1 MNSHISQVA
10 LVVSDQQRS
19 TEFYAEVF
27 GMEHI
32 FGTAEFRGPDVDQVH
47 GMENAA
53 SSTQW
58 LIDDREMFQ
67 LEIFQFENPQS
78 RPLRADHDLTDEG
91 YNRVIIA
98 VKSLKNTSRDAI
110 NAGATLV
117 APLVAPPCGGDPD
130 QSSPNPS
137 HALLRDPDG
146 ILLELIEDPSLVP
159 AERKARIIGLGM
171 TSRDL
176 ATTVEDMRD
185 GFGFTPCDDV
195 FQHQDLFQHKD
206 WQQDGRLEALQT
218 LRMQGMYLVVSQ
230 YRDSRPR
237 RLDHR
242 LGDIGIMNFALGFAS
257 AKDFD
262 ACFSKTR
269 QMGMRSNIEPM
280 VIKGIASVTYNNDR
294 QGFSVEM
301 LFLSRKLWGTYGFVR
316 PNWMDRLINKLLNW
330 RADRIYRKHL
340 ARN

>member
-1 MNSHISQVA
+1 MSRRINQVA
-10 LVVSDQQRS
+10 LVVSDQKRS
-19 TEFYAEVF
+19 TDFYADVF

-47 GMENAA
+47 GMKNAA
-53 SSTQW
+53 SSTRW

-78 RPLRADHDLTDEG
+78 RPLPVDHDLTDEG

-98 VKSLKNTSRDAI
+98 VKSLQQISENAV
-110 NAGATLV
+110 NAGATIV
-117 APLVAPPCGGDPD
+117 APIVAPRCGDDPE
-130 QSSPNPS
+130 NPT
-137 HALLRDPDG
+137 HGLFRDPDG
-146 ILLELIEDPSLVP
+146 ILLELVENPELVP
-159 AERKARIIGLGM
+159 AGRAARIIGLGI

-176 ATTVEDMRD
+176 ATTVEDMQD
-185 GFGFTPCDDV
+185 GFGFTPCE
-195 FQHQDLFQHKD
+195 DLFHHKD
-206 WQQDGRLEALQT
+206 FLQQDGRLEKHQT
-218 LRMQGMYLVVSQ
+218 LQMEDMYLVVSQ

-237 RLDHR
+237 AKDHQ
-242 LGDIGIMNFALGFAS
+242 LGDIGIMNFALGFPT

-262 ACFSKTR
+262 ACFSKTC

-280 VIKGIASVTYNNDR
+280 VIKGMASVTYNNDR

-301 LFLSRKLWGTYGFVR
+301 LFLSRKLWGMYGFVR
-316 PNWMDRLINKLLNW
+316 PGWLDRLLNKVLNW

>member
-1 MNSHISQVA
+1 MSRRINQVA
-10 LVVSDQQRS
+10 LVVSDQKRS
-19 TEFYAEVF
+19 TEFYADVF
-27 GMEHI
+27 GMDHI

-47 GMENAA
+47 GMKNAA

-78 RPLRADHDLTDEG
+78 RPLPTDHDLTDEG

-98 VKSLKNTSRDAI
+98 VKSLQRTGLDAV
-110 NAGATLV
+110 NAGATMISPQSGD
-117 APLVAPPCGGDPD
+117 APDSPD
-130 QSSPNPS
+130 QST
-137 HALLRDPDG
+137 HGLLRDPDG
-146 ILLELIEDPSLVP
+146 ILLELIENPELVP
-159 AERKARIIGLGM
+159 EDRAARIIGLGI

-185 GFGFTPCDDV
+185 GFGFKPCE
-195 FQHQDLFQHKD
+195 DLFQHKD
-206 WQQDGRLEALQT
+206 LFQHNNWQQNGRLECTQT
-218 LRMQGMYLVVSQ
+218 LRMDDMYLVVSQ

-242 LGDIGIMNFALGFAS
+242 LGDIGIMNFALGFPN

-280 VIKGIASVTYNNDR
+280 IIKGMASVTYNNDR

-301 LFLSRKLWGTYGFVR
+301 LFLNKKLWGMYGFVR
-316 PNWMDRLINKLLNW
+316 PGWLDRLLNKVLNW
-330 RADRIYRKHL
+330 RADWIYRKHL
-340 ARN
+340 AGI